1 MAKDSS
7 HLEGS
12 IILLTGPMAA
22 GKSTIA
28 KALAATFL
36 EGVHVE
42 GDVFRRFIVS
52 GRHDVV
58 PEPSD
63 EALAQ
68 LRLRYRL
75 TAEVA
80 EQYASAGYT
89 VVVEDVVAG
98 SLLVEFVGLFSH
110 RPLHLVVLLPNEKAI
125 ARREADRREHGY
137 NNWTISGLYRVFAE
151 ETERLGLWLD
161 TSAVTPES
169 TVLEIHTRATES
181 ALP

>member
-1 MAKDSS
+1 MAS
-7 HLEGS
+7 
-12 IILLTGPMAA
+12 

-28 KALAATFL
+28 KALAATFPR
-36 EGVHVE
+36 GVHVE

-52 GRHDVV
+52 GRCEMT
-58 PEPSD
+58 PEPSE

-80 EQYASAGYT
+80 EHYARTGYT

-98 SLLVEFVGLFSH
+98 PLLSEFVSMFTH
-110 RPLHLVVLLPNEKAI
+110 RPLHLVVLLPNEEAI
-125 ARREADRREHGY
+125 AQREAGRAALGYDEWTVSRLREA
-137 NNWTISGLYRVFAE
+137 FAE

-161 TSAVTPES
+161 TSADTPET
-169 TVLEIHTRATES
+169 TVRDIHSRASES